1 MFLLKFFMD
10 PPLWSAGVTV
20 STPATSALQILHK
33 ALVLLIPSHPPLVV
47 FHHPP
52 RVVFPHPSLVV
63 FPHPPLV
70 VFPHPSLVV
79 ALQLLLVRSLK
90 LEILNQGSGR
100 KSNASLNSNIGN
112 EPKTKYLYRFG
123 SKKQCPFIWM
133 DFFPFSLN

>member
-1 MFLLKFFMD
+1 MD

-20 STPATSALQILHK
+20 STAATSPLQILHK
-33 ALVLLIPSHPPLVV
+33 ALVLLIPSHPP
-47 FHHPP
+47 
-52 RVVFPHPSLVV
+52 LVV

-90 LEILNQGSGR
+90 LEILNQRSGR
-100 KSNASLNSNIGN
+100 QSNAPLNSNIGN
-112 EPKTKYLYRFG
+112 EPKTKYVYRFG

-133 DFFPFSLN
+133 DLFSVFVKLKLD

>member
-1 MFLLKFFMD
+1 MD

-20 STPATSALQILHK
+20 STPATSPLQILHK
-33 ALVLLIPSHPPLVV
+33 AFVLLIPS
-47 FHHPP
+47 
-52 RVVFPHPSLVV
+52 
-63 FPHPPLV
+63 HPPLV

-112 EPKTKYLYRFG
+112 EPKTKYVFRFG
-123 SKKQCPFIWM
+123 SKKTMPVYL
-133 DFFPFSLN
+133 DGFFSVFVKLKLD

>member
-1 MFLLKFFMD
+1 MD

-20 STPATSALQILHK
+20 STPATSPLQILHK
-33 ALVLLIPSHPPLVV
+33 AFVLLIPS
-47 FHHPP
+47 
-52 RVVFPHPSLVV
+52 
-63 FPHPPLV
+63 HPPLV

-90 LEILNQGSGR
+90 LEILKQRSGR
-100 KSNASLNSNIGN
+100 QSNAPLNSNIGN
-112 EPKTKYLYRFG
+112 EPKTKYLYSFG

>member
-20 STPATSALQILHK
+20 STPATSPLQILHK
-33 ALVLLIPSHPPLVV
+33 AFVLLIPS
-47 FHHPP
+47 
-52 RVVFPHPSLVV
+52 HPSLVV
-63 FPHPPLV
+63 FPHP
-70 VFPHPSLVV
+70 SLVE

-90 LEILNQGSGR
+90 LEILNQRSGR
-100 KSNASLNSNIGN
+100 QSNAPLNSNIGN
-112 EPKTKYLYRFG
+112 EPKTKYVYRFG